1 MCRVS
6 APARSVPRTVVV
18 ALVAVAVCVLGFFV
32 GRAAR
37 QRSDEPTA
45 ATSSSSRPP
54 TTPSAV
60 SAATAEPSTGRAAPG
75 LPASAAKVTA
85 QLGPYLRTPALG
97 SLVGAYVA
105 DGPSGAVLDNR
116 FGGLGFAPAS
126 TAKLTTAVALLSLAR
141 PGERFTTAAQTG
153 AKPGQVVLVGG
164 GDPTL
169 SAGRPG
175 KPTAYRSAAR
185 MSDLAVQVRKALGG
199 TRITS
204 IVVDD
209 SRFTGPRTAPG
220 WQPDDV
226 PSTYASAITPLM
238 VDAGLP
244 ASGGTERSAVPDLEA
259 GRAFA
264 RLAGVPTVPVTR
276 GYAGSTA
283 RGLGAVQSATMLDLV
298 EQMLKVSDN
307 VIAEMLGREVARRAQ
322 QPPSFAGAA
331 AGITAE
337 LAKVGVASGVH
348 LVDASGL
355 SALDRV
361 APRSLVAMLGAV
373 VGGKYPALGN
383 VVTAMPVAAWDGTLA
398 TRFEVGRS
406 KSGAGRVRAKTG
418 TIAKVVTLAGIVRD
432 ASGRQLLFAFM
443 ARSVPDIDTGETA
456 IDAAAAALAR
466 CGCGS

>member
-1 MCRVS
+1 M
-6 APARSVPRTVVV
+6 V
-18 ALVAVAVCVLGFFV
+18 ALVAVAVCVLGFFG
-32 GRAAR
+32 GRAVR
-37 QRSDEPTA
+37 QLAEEPAVTA
-45 ATSSSSRPP
+45 SSSPSRPP

-60 SAATAEPSTGRAAPG
+60 SAATSEPSTETADAG
-75 LPASAAKVTA
+75 LPASSAKVTA
-85 QLGPYLRTPALG
+85 LLAPYLRARALG

-116 FGGLGFAPAS
+116 LGDRGFAPAS
-126 TAKLTTAVALLSLAR
+126 TAKLTTAVALLSVAR
-141 PGERFTTAAQTG
+141 PDERFTTVAETG
-153 AKPGQVVLVGG
+153 ATPGQVVLVGG

-169 SAGRPG
+169 SAARPG
-175 KPTAYRSAAR
+175 KPTDYRSAAR
-185 MSDLAVQVRKALGG
+185 MSDLVAQVRTAIGG

-209 SRFTGPRTAPG
+209 SRVTGPRTAPG

-238 VDAGLP
+238 VDGGLP
-244 ASGGTERSAVPDLEA
+244 AIGGALRSATPDLEA

-264 RLAGVPTVPVTR
+264 RLAGVPNVPVTR
-276 GYAGSTA
+276 GAAAPSA
-283 RGLGAVQSATMLDLV
+283 RRLGAVNSATVLDLV

-307 VIAEMLGREVARRAQ
+307 VIAELLGREVARRVQ

-331 AGITAE
+331 AAITAE
-337 LAKVGVASGVH
+337 LAEVGVPSGVN

-355 SALDRV
+355 SELDRIT
-361 APRSLVAMLGAV
+361 PRSLVALLRAV
-373 VGGKYPALGN
+373 VGGKYPGLGN

-406 KSGAGRVRAKTG
+406 TSGAGRVRAKTG
-418 TIAKVVTLAGIVRD
+418 TIAKVVTLAGIARD
-432 ASGRQLLFAFM
+432 VSGRVLLFAFM
-443 ARSVPDIDTGETA
+443 ARGVPDLDAGETS